1 MYGTP
6 RAGLNSPAPEGL
18 TDFFEL
24 FTKGRLTVGEG
35 PPYKPHTGGA
45 VVTNN
50 QQRLTVFTSFDGLLG
65 HLAAMPGR
73 RSCCLF
79 SSPRAYAV

>member
-1 MYGTP
+1 MLTT
-6 RAGLNSPAPEGL
+6 EGPG
-18 TDFFEL
+18 DFFEL
-24 FTKGRLTVGEG
+24 FTNGWLTVGG
-35 PPYKPHTGGA
+35 APPYKPHTGGA
-45 VVTNN
+45 VDTIN

-73 RSCCLF
+73 RFCRLF